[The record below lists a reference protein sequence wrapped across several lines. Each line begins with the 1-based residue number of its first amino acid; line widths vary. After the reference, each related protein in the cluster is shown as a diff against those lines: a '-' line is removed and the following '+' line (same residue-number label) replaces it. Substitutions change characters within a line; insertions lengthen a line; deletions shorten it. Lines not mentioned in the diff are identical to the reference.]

1 MKKYIKSN
9 FQATEDY
16 ANTSELSFDF
26 IVTYNYSQGTR
37 SKVERIVNTALE
49 KNGCGVYGFTL
60 EEADYSD
67 SPKYREF
74 EIFRANVAFEEWG
87 GSYDENK
94 IEKTITEMMRDAGY
108 KVIGGVQFY
117 LDPFE
122 S

>member
-16 ANTSELSFDF
+16 TNTSELSFDF
-26 IVTYNYSQGTR
+26 IVTYNYSQGIR
-37 SKVERIVNTALE
+37 SKVERIVNTALK

-67 SPKYREF
+67 SPKYQEF
-74 EIFRANVAFEEWG
+74 EIFRANVAFEWG

-108 KVIGGVQFY
+108 KVIGGVQFFI
-117 LDPFE
+117 DPFE

>member
-16 ANTSELSFDF
+16 TNTSELSFDF
-26 IVTYNYSQGTR
+26 IILYDYQSTR
-37 SKVERIVNTALE
+37 SKVERIVDTALK

-67 SPKYREF
+67 SPKYQEF
-74 EIFRANVAFEEWG
+74 EVFRANVAFEWG
-87 GSYDENK
+87 GSYDETNINK
-94 IEKTITEMMRDAGY
+94 TVTEMMRDAGY
-108 KVIGGVQFY
+108 LVIGGGLQFY